1 MKNYLEEC
9 GHFILIGRKTKF
21 IVGREKK
28 NRINH
33 ISYRNSVTARQR
45 KVEHD
50 LSNNR
55 LVLTSKGKKAK
66 VYIPRANKKKKKNK
80 TCTCKIEFKITKK
93 KLIKKKSHGSFL
105 FATL

>member
-1 MKNYLEEC
+1 MEP
-9 GHFILIGRKTKF
+9 
-21 IVGREKK
+21 
-28 NRINH
+28 
-33 ISYRNSVTARQR
+33 
-45 KVEHD
+45 D

-66 VYIPRANKKKKKNK
+66 VYIPRANKIKRIKHAHAKSNLKLQ
-80 TCTCKIEFKITKK
+80 KK